1 MKNLSKSFIMLFSV
15 LALAF
20 TSSFNTNSLNTEEGD
35 KLMGV
40 WEPSHGK
47 ARVKITK
54 VGNKYFG
61 KIVWL
66 KEPKY
71 DDGTPKVDKN
81 NPDSK
86 MHSTPL
92 LGYSIL
98 KDFEY
103 SGKKTWSN
111 GTIYDPENGSTYNC
125 TIKLTN
131 ENTIEVRGYIGVSAI
146 GRTDTWTRMVKK

>member
-1 MKNLSKSFIMLFSV
+1 MKILGRTLIMMVALF
-15 LALAF
+15 AMGA
-20 TSSFNTNSLNTEEGD
+20 TSSFVNTSVNNDEGD
-35 KLMGV
+35 FLLGV

-47 ARVKITK
+47 AKVKISK

-66 KEPKY
+66 KEPTF
-71 DDGTPKVDKN
+71 DDGTKKTDRN

-92 LGYSIL
+92 LGYTIL

-103 SGKKTWSN
+103 SGKNVWSN

-125 TIKLTN
+125 TIKTKGKSQ
-131 ENTIEVRGYIGVSAI
+131 IEVRGYIGVSAI
-146 GRTDTWTRMVKK
+146 GRTDTWTKMVKK